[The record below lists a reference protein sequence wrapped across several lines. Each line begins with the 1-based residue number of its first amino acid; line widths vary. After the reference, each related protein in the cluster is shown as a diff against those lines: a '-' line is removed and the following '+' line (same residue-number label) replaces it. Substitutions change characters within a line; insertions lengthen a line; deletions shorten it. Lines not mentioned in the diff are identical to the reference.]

1 MLKSHQKMKTAALVT
16 CRQFPR
22 LTFDDRKLVK
32 PLFTLGVKAIPV
44 IWDVKN
50 INWKDFDIVIIRSPW
65 DYHLNAEAFRVWIK
79 KLAKENI
86 NLWNRPDAVSWNINK
101 KYLLDLKKRGIPV
114 IETVLSSSTPLPR
127 IMVRHGWDE
136 VIIKPV
142 IGASAYKIQKISR
155 RKAENFQFPAN
166 EEFLIQPFIQ
176 EIQTAGEFSF
186 VFIAGKYSH
195 AVLKKVKRGDFK
207 TNYSFREG
215 LELINP
221 NEKLLIQVE
230 SIIKAIP
237 FNILYARIDCVVI
250 KNKLHLMEAEIIEPE
265 LFLRFSTT
273 GAQKLAETIRA
284 KILAS

>member
-1 MLKSHQKMKTAALVT
+1 MKTAALVT

-166 EEFLIQPFIQ
+166 EEFLIQPFVK
-176 EIQTAGEFSF
+176 EIQTEGEISF
-186 VFIAGKYSH
+186 VFIAGRFSH
-195 AVLKKVKRGDFK
+195 AVLKKPKNGEFLTWPEFGAILATIK
-207 TNYSFREG
+207 PEG
-215 LELINP
+215 
-221 NEKLLIQVE
+221 K
-230 SIIKAIP
+230 IIRQAERIFKAIP
-237 FNILYARIDCVVI
+237 FQTLYARIDSVNI
-250 KNKLHLMEAEIIEPE
+250 KGKLHLMEIELNEPML
-265 LFLRFSTT
+265 LFRFSANA
-273 GAQKLAETIRA
+273 AQRLAQAISENT
-284 KILAS
+284 